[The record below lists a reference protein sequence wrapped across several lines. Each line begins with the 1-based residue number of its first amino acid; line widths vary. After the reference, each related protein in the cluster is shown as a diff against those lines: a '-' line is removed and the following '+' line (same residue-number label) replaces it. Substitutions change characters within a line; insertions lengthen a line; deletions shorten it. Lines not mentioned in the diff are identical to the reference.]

1 MQFINLKKMYV
12 ATSKRFNSPKIL
24 HVLQALAILSLS
36 GLATQVFAADLLAG
50 TETAL
55 IETLKG
61 TGKKYLYIA
70 ECVVS
75 LLVYIQSK
83 NVMVLIG
90 IIIVAIFFNI
100 MLTMTGYA

>member
-1 MQFINLKKMYV
+1 MQLMSFKKMFRSITDYFSGSNV
-12 ATSKRFNSPKIL
+12 KR
-24 HVLQALAILSLS
+24 ALKMLVILSLA
-36 GLATQVFAADLLAG
+36 GLVAQVFAADLLEG

-55 IETLKG
+55 MDTLKG

-75 LLVYIQSK
+75 LMAYITTK

-90 IIIVAIFFNI
+90 IIIVAVFFNI
-100 MLTMTGYA
+100 MLKLTG

>member
-1 MQFINLKKMYV
+1 MRLTKLKNISKG
-12 ATSKRFNSPKIL
+12 AIDFFNTSNVQR
-24 HVLQALAILSLS
+24 VLKALAILSLA
-36 GLATQVFAADLLAG
+36 GLVTQVFAADLLEG

-55 IETLKG
+55 MDTLKG

-75 LLVYIQSK
+75 LMAYIATK

-90 IIIVAIFFNI
+90 IIVVAVFFNI
-100 MLTMTGYA
+100 MIKLAG